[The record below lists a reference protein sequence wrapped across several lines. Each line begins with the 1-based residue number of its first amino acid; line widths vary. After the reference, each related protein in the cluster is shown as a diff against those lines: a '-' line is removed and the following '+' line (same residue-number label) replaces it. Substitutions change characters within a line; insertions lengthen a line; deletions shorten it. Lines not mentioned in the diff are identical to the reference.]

1 MSEDAHC
8 SAIDASTTA
17 GNNVKYLNDAIK
29 LHDQELFGNHGDLEK
44 VIVTLGGT
52 LIGTAMAWFVMPVV
66 LRKMHKYASEGTLR
80 TLWRDSSKK
89 HVSYETSLWSAL
101 EDPAKYMIT
110 FMAFSQM

>member
-1 MSEDAHC
+1 M
-8 SAIDASTTA
+8 
-17 GNNVKYLNDAIK
+17 KYLNDAIK

-101 EDPAKYMIT
+101 EDPAKYIIT

>member
-1 MSEDAHC
+1 MSKVSASTGASKVDSTDDGGNTWIQMSEDAHC
-8 SAIDASTTA
+8 SAIDDSTVDSTGAS
-17 GNNVKYLNDAIK
+17 
-29 LHDQELFGNHGDLEK
+29 K
-44 VIVTLGGT
+44 VDS
-52 LIGTAMAWFVMPVV
+52 TAMAWFVMPVV

-101 EDPAKYMIT
+101 EDPTKYIIT